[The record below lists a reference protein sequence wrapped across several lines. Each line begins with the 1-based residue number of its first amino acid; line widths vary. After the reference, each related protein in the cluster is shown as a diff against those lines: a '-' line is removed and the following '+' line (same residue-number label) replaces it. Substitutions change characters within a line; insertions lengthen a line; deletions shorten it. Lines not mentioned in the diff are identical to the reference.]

1 MKKNKTSVNLFA
13 HFAQTFACFAVYSF
27 STHLK
32 KPAFLLTVLI
42 LTRTVYCQDSK
53 ISEVIISIAEELADE
68 ESDQEAVTLF
78 IEQLHEIAE
87 NPVNINSGDEAE
99 ISRIFF
105 LSDFQI
111 KAIMDH
117 TKESGNIISAYEIA
131 SLPGF
136 DRHTT
141 EMMVPFISLNYKENN
156 IPGKLKLRNNIIT
169 NLNIKPGESDSLAP
183 GSPWK
188 ILSKYRF
195 TSGPFSGGVTVE
207 KDAGEKFL
215 SPFPDF
221 FSSHLAY
228 IGKGI
233 IRKIIIGDYSA
244 RFGQSTNI
252 NTMMRTGLSLTAS
265 GYMTGRD
272 EIRPYTASDE
282 NIFLRGAAAEFSI
295 KKLGFSLLY
304 SCNKIDATIGSS
316 SDSTKLFVE
325 SFYKTGLH
333 NSTSLILKKDAVIE
347 TFYGININYDISSV
361 RVGVTWSESRFSLPV
376 KLRSNNPEDLYGFD
390 GMTNGVWSVYYNSLI
405 KRMLLYG
412 EVSGDHI
419 LNLAMV
425 QGITF
430 RPSDRLS
437 INFLYRNY
445 SPEFTGF
452 HGRGPGSGS
461 STGNEYGILGNFT
474 FEAARHL
481 FISAGC
487 DIACFPWLKYR
498 CSYPSMRKKQEVRV
512 RYIPVE
518 NFSLEASYNYRY
530 SMSDMENEQ
539 GIAGISE
546 LKTRTFKGIIKYSP
560 VENITLATRIDY
572 KLADES
578 GSEGMLM
585 LQDIKYRFRQVPV
598 TIWFRHC
605 IFNTDNW
612 NSRLYTY
619 ENDLLYS
626 FSIPALSGKGTR
638 IYLMAE
644 WEIGDIAEFRIKY
657 GLTSLIEDDYI
668 TEEKDELRMQFR
680 LWF

>member
-1 MKKNKTSVNLFA
+1 MKNYKTSVNLFA

-42 LTRTVYCQDSK
+42 LTRTIYCQDSK
-53 ISEVIISIAEELADE
+53 ISEVIITIAEELADD
-68 ESDQEAVTLF
+68 ESDTEVAALF
-78 IEQLHEIAE
+78 IEQLHELSD
-87 NPVNINSGDEAE
+87 NPANINSGDEAE

-111 KAIMDH
+111 KAIIDH
-117 TKESGNIISAYEIA
+117 TRESGNIVSVYEIA

-141 EMMVPFISLNYKENN
+141 EMMVPFISLDYKENN
-156 IPGKLKLRNNIIT
+156 ISGKLKLRNNIIT

-188 ILSKYRF
+188 MLSKYRVI
-195 TSGPFSGGVTVE
+195 SGPFSGGVTIE

-221 FSSHLAY
+221 FSSHLVY
-228 IGKGI
+228 TGKGI
-233 IRKIIIGDYSA
+233 LRKMIIGDYSA

-272 EIRPYTASDE
+272 EIRPYTSSDE
-282 NIFLRGAAAEFSI
+282 NNFLRGAAAEFSI

-325 SFYKTGLH
+325 SFYRTGLH
-333 NSTSLILKKDAVIE
+333 NSTSLILKKDAVFE

-361 RVGVTWSESRFSLPV
+361 RIGVTWSESRFSLPV

-405 KRMLLYG
+405 RRMLLYG
-412 EVSGDHI
+412 ELSGDHT

-445 SPEFTGF
+445 SPEFTSF
-452 HGRGPGSGS
+452 HARSPGSGS

-498 CSYPSMRKKQEVRV
+498 CSYPSLQKKQEIRV
-512 RYIPVE
+512 KYIPVE
-518 NFSLEASYNYRY
+518 NFSIEASYNYRF

-560 VENITLATRIDY
+560 VENITLVTRIDY

-605 IFNTDNW
+605 IFNTDDW
-612 NSRLYTY
+612 YSRLYTY
-619 ENDLLYS
+619 ENDLLYG

-644 WEIGDIAEFRIKY
+644 WEIGDIAEIRIKY
-657 GLTSLIEDDYI
+657 GLTSLIEDDFI
-668 TEEKDELRMQFR
+668 TQEKDELRMQFR